1 MPLAV
6 AVTFRR
12 CCRPYWFDPS
22 NLNLEPGDRVVVET
36 TRGLEIGTVRVA
48 ATELAEDEVTVPL
61 KPVLRIA
68 TEEDE
73 RQAERN
79 RQRAEDAL
87 RVAAERV
94 QHFGLPM
101 KLVGAEYTLDGLQLT
116 IYFTAENRVDFR
128 ELVRDLACRLR
139 TRVQLH
145 QIGARDHTRL
155 AGGYGPCGRELCCTS
170 FLTEFAPVSMRMAK
184 DQSLF
189 LNPVKFSGVC
199 GKLMCC
205 LRFEHEMYT
214 QARSCL
220 PPAGSIVLTE
230 HGEAEVVAV
239 SVLKNEVTVVLR
251 ATSAEVTLGPDQLIL
266 RHRPQLHSTLP
277 E

>member
-1 MPLAV
+1 MALV
-6 AVTFRR
+6 VGVTFRQR
-12 CCRPYWFDPS
+12 CKPYWFDPS
-22 NLNLEPGDRVVVET
+22 GLSLERGVRVVVET
-36 TRGLEIGTVRVA
+36 VRGLEIGTVRMGV
-48 ATELAEDEVTVPL
+48 TEVPDDQL
-61 KPVLRIA
+61 TPPVKPVLRLA

-79 RQRAEDAL
+79 RKRAADAL
-87 RVAAERV
+87 RQAEDRV
-94 QHFGLPM
+94 QHFHLPM
-101 KLVGAEYTLDGLQLT
+101 KLVGAEYSLDGNQIT

-155 AGGYGPCGRELCCTS
+155 AGGYGTCGRELCCRT
-170 FLTEFAPVSMRMAK
+170 FLADFAPVSMRMAK

-214 QARSCL
+214 AARCSM
-220 PPAGSIVLTE
+220 PAVGSTVVTP
-230 HGEAEVVAV
+230 HGEGEVVAL
-239 SVLKNEVTVVLR
+239 SVIRNEVTVILNE
-251 ATSAEVTLGPDQLIL
+251 TSAQLTI
-266 RHRPQLHSTLP
+266 RVDDITTPPSSP
-277 E
+277 ASP